1 MRFSSVRAGIADASR
16 TFRGRRKRSPLTTH
30 RRGAL
35 AAVLLGVLL
44 IGATIPSGAEPAGLD
59 VQLAFDIPAQ
69 DIDLAL
75 KAYATITGLQI
86 LYEPAVT
93 MGRRSMPVN
102 GAMTPE
108 AALSVLLAGSG
119 LVGRRT
125 DVDAVVVVAG
135 APPSVDVVDAVFLGA
150 LQAGI
155 LRGLCRDERTRPGA
169 YRVAVQVWLTR
180 NGTIRR
186 TTLLGS
192 TGEARRDA
200 ALLRALDTVVV
211 GHVPAY
217 AAERPLTMT
226 INPGMPG
233 SGAACGQ

>member
-1 MRFSSVRAGIADASR
+1 MRFPARAAIAGASR
-16 TFRGRRKRSPLTTH
+16 TFRGRRWRSLLTAR

-35 AAVLLGVLL
+35 VAVLLGALL
-44 IGATIPSGAEPAGLD
+44 IGATVPSGAEPVGSDL
-59 VQLAFDIPAQ
+59 QLAFDIPAQ
-69 DIDLAL
+69 EIDGAL
-75 KAYATITGLQI
+75 KAYAAITGLQI

-93 MGRRSMPVN
+93 IGRRSTAVN
-102 GAMTPE
+102 RAMTPD

-135 APPSVDVVDAVFLGA
+135 PPPSADVVDAGFLGA

-155 LRGLCRDERTRPGA
+155 LRGLCRDARTRPGA

-180 NGTIRR
+180 NGTIRQ

-192 TGEARRDA
+192 TGEAHRDA

-211 GHVPAY
+211 GHVPSY
-217 AAERPLTMT
+217 AVERPLTMT
-226 INPGMPG
+226 IVPGMPG